1 MEDGSRSHFGR
12 DDLAKNV
19 RTREIKE
26 ARRGRIEEKPS
37 RLTLM
42 QKEIDREGKK
52 KKRQASV
59 LSKATSVEF
68 NLGGNRS

>member
-19 RTREIKE
+19 RRTREIKE

-42 QKEIDREGKK
+42 QKEIDREEKK
-52 KKRQASV
+52 KKNTKQV
-59 LSKATSVEF
+59 F
-68 NLGGNRS
+68 